1 VIQSIQSIY
10 LALAFF
16 LDISIYFNPL
26 YGHAMNDPQLWIGIG
41 FTAAL
46 AISAILTVVCIFL
59 YNNRKNQLNWAA
71 AAIALQTIAFGWGV
85 GILISLGG
93 FGYFIWNDAV
103 GAGILLIALIAV
115 SIARKKVKDDQKL
128 VESMD
133 RIR

>member
-1 VIQSIQSIY
+1 VIQRIQSIY

-26 YGHAMNDPQLWIGIG
+26 YRHAMDDPQVWIGIG

-46 AISAILTVVCIFL
+46 AISAILAVVCIFL
-59 YNNRKNQLNWAA
+59 YNNRKNQLKWAA
-71 AAIALQTIAFGWGV
+71 AAITLHTIAFGWGI
-85 GILISLGG
+85 GILVSLGG
-93 FGYFIWNDAV
+93 FGYFMWNDAV
-103 GAGILLIALIAV
+103 GAGILLIALIAI
-115 SIARKKVKDDQKL
+115 SIARKKINDDQKL